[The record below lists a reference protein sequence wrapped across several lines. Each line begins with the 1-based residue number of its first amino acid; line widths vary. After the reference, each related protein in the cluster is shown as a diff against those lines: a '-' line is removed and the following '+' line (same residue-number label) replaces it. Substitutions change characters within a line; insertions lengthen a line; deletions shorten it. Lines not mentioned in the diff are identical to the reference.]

1 MSRISNESDKMLIQ
15 QLIKGNEKAFSTLYE
30 KYLSDSYHFALSILK
45 SKDHAQEVVQEV
57 FLKVWLNRE
66 ELDASKNFKSFLLT
80 ITKNLSINI
89 LTKAT
94 NDLSIKNKIYDS
106 LETQRSTTSEYMLTQ
121 EYEEI
126 KERAISSL
134 PEGRKKVFVMSREEG
149 KSYQEISEELGVSI
163 NTVKT
168 QMKKALES
176 LRFYLSK
183 YSDIDLIFLLF
194 FHFLLKK

>member
-1 MSRISNESDKMLIQ
+1 MRYDAKRGDKFLVF
-15 QLIKGNEKAFSTLYE
+15 QLKQGNEKAFNKLYE

-57 FLKVWLNRE
+57 FLKVWINRE
-66 ELDASKNFKSFLLT
+66 ELDTTKNFKSFLLT

-94 NDLSIKNKIYDS
+94 NDLNIKNKIYEG
-106 LETQRSTTSEYMLTQ
+106 LETQRSTTSEYILTQ

-126 KERAISSL
+126 RKRAISSL
-134 PEGRKKVFVMSREEG
+134 PEGRKKVFIMAREEG
-149 KSYQEISEELGVSI
+149 KSYQEISDELGISI

-176 LRFYLSK
+176 IRFYLSK
-183 YSDIDLIFLLF
+183 NSDIDLIFLLF
-194 FHFLLKK
+194 LHILLKK